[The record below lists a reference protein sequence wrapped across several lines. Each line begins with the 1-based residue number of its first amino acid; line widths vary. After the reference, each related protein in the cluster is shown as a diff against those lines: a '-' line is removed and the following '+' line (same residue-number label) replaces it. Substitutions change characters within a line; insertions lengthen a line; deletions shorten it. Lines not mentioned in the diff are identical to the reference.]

1 VRATTQTP
9 ELRAALPESDGPERN
24 ERLTTTSATL
34 LVLLLAVEGITLL
47 MLGTLL
53 RVHMFVGLMLI
64 PPVALKLASTGY
76 RFVRYYS
83 NAAPYRTKGPPQLAL
98 RLLAP
103 VLVAAT
109 VAVLGSGVWLLLLG
123 HRSDA
128 VLQVHKIAFIV
139 WGVLFVVHFL
149 AYVPQV
155 VRSLARRAD
164 GRLRPGARAAAI
176 AVLTALVAGA
186 LLALVALPQIRGW
199 TGG

>member
-1 VRATTQTP
+1 
-9 ELRAALPESDGPERN
+9 
-24 ERLTTTSATL
+24 
-34 LVLLLAVEGITLL
+34 
-47 MLGTLL
+47 
-53 RVHMFVGLMLI
+53 
-64 PPVALKLASTGY
+64 
-76 RFVRYYS
+76 
-83 NAAPYRTKGPPQLAL
+83 
-98 RLLAP
+98 

-128 VLQVHKIAFIV
+128 VLQVHKVAFIV

-149 AYVPQV
+149 AYLPHV

-164 GRLRPGARAAAI
+164 GKLRPGARAAAL
-176 AVLTALVAGA
+176 AVFTALVAGA